1 MTAQTPATQTPAA
14 QGGQRI
20 LYDGVNLSFGAHHVL
35 HDITLEIPGGQTT
48 CIIGPSGSGKSTL
61 LRCTNLMERP
71 QTGRILIGGDEITA
85 KGTDIDRLRRRVGM
99 VFQHFHLFSHLDV
112 MENVTLALRKVLGLG
127 REEAEAR
134 AMAQLEA
141 VGLGGFERRRPADL
155 SGGQQQR
162 VAIARSLAMEPQVM
176 LFDEA
181 TSALDPELVKG
192 VLELMT
198 GLAKTGMTMVV
209 VTHEMRFAR
218 SVAGQVVFMDK
229 GRIVEQAEPDR
240 MFDRPESPR
249 LQHFLDQVL

>member
-1 MTAQTPATQTPAA
+1 MTDTSLETPATRS
-14 QGGQRI
+14 GQRI
-20 LYDGVNLSFGAHHVL
+20 RYDGVNLSFGSNHVL

-71 QTGRILIGGDEITA
+71 QTGRILIGDDAITA
-85 KGTDIDRLRRRVGM
+85 KGTNIDRLRQRVGM

-112 MENVTLALRKVLGLG
+112 MENVTLALREVLGIG
-127 REEAEAR
+127 RDEAEAR
-134 AMAQLEA
+134 AMAQLRA
-141 VGLGGFERRRPADL
+141 VGLDGFERRRPTDL

-198 GLAKTGMTMVV
+198 GLARSGMTMVV

-229 GRIVEQAEPDR
+229 GRIVEQAAPDTL
-240 MFDRPESPR
+240 FDRPESPR